1 MQKLVDL
8 ANPQQ
13 KENLKFGQAHTL
25 LVGVCDALLLVD
37 QTKWVKR
44 KNNVYTKLPIK

>member
-25 LVGVCDALLLVD
+25 LVGVCDALLLVGRA
-37 QTKWVKR
+37 KWVNQKR
-44 KNNVYTKLPIK
+44 NNYGKEI

>member
-8 ANPQQ
+8 ASPQQ

-37 QTKWVKR
+37 QAKWVNQKR
-44 KNNVYTKLPIK
+44 NNYGKEI

>member
-37 QTKWVKR
+37 QAKWVNQKR
-44 KNNVYTKLPIK
+44 NNYGKEI